1 MRLRRLAPLALLV
14 AAAPLAAQ
22 GGLKKMTPWVDVAG
36 GIWYH
41 REPLRVDETALE
53 RTGTA
58 GVIRV
63 GRRANP
69 TATSH
74 YVLSFQYGRTPD
86 ATAIENSTARLRYTQ
101 WSVTAGIENDSDF
114 GPFRLGLGVEL
125 GWGSFREEVASG
137 GPVPSATRLNTSS
150 NLVILPTVTLRDR
163 FEGPV
168 GVVVQARFPQL
179 VQGIGGGSSPFR
191 PYYVVGLSLGR

>member
-1 MRLRRLAPLALLV
+1 MLRRLALLSLA

-22 GGLKKMTPWVDVAG
+22 GGLKRMNPWVDLAG

-41 REPLRVDETALE
+41 REPLLAGERAID
-53 RTGTA
+53 RTGSA
-58 GVIRV
+58 RVVRV

-69 TATSH
+69 TASNH
-74 YVLSFQYGRTPD
+74 YVLSFQYGRAPD
-86 ATAIENSTARLRYTQ
+86 ATGFESSAARLGYTQ
-101 WSVTAGIENDSDF
+101 WALTGGIENDSDF

-125 GWGSFREEVASG
+125 GWGSFREAVSSAGPAPSG
-137 GPVPSATRLNTSS
+137 TRLNEST

-163 FEGPV
+163 LNGPV
-168 GVVVQARFPQL
+168 GAMLQARFPQL

-191 PYYVVGLSLGR
+191 PYYVVGLTIGR